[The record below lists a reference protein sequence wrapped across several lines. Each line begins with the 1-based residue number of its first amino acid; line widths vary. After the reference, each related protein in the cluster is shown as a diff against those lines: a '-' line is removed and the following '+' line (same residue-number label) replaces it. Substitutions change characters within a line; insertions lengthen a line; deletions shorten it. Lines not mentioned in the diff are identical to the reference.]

1 MRFRYKYAVRGEG
14 DFYTEWF
21 PSYIE
26 AREYLDVLRKREGV
40 FYFHIEEEQM
50 PEKSKAFNTIKV
62 IDPHKNMPDDI
73 KRACLDGIHE
83 MNCCDGPNNDTFIWW
98 TVGDYQHVLDPDH
111 EDYDEDQEE
120 RGDQDLKKVD
130 DWMLENGLKKGER
143 VLVLYW
149 W

>member
-1 MRFRYKYAVRGEG
+1 MRFRYKYAIRGEG

-26 AREYLDVLRKREGV
+26 AREYLDILRKREGV

-50 PEKSKAFNTIKV
+50 PKKSKSFDTVKV
-62 IDPHKNMPDDI
+62 IDPHKNMPGDI
-73 KRACLDGIHE
+73 KRCLLDGIQE
-83 MNCCDGPNNDTFIWW
+83 RDGDMSSNDSFYWW
-98 TVGDYQHVLDPDH
+98 TVGDYQSVLDSDH
-111 EDYDEDQEE
+111 EDYDEDSAEPGE
-120 RGDQDLKKVD
+120 QDLKKVD
-130 DWMLENGLKKGER
+130 DWMLESGLEKGER